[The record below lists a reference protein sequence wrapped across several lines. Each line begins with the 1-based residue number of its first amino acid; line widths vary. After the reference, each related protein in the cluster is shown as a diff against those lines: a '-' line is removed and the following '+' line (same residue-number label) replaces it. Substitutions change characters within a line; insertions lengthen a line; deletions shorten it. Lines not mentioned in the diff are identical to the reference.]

1 MRDVGHSNGNG
12 ANRIVW
18 AVCAAALM
26 LYLAF
31 QSWIATR
38 VVDISERLVRIE
50 TRLNIGGQQ

>member
-1 MRDVGHSNGNG
+1 MRDVGNGNG

-31 QSWIATR
+31 QSWIATK
-38 VVDISERLVRIE
+38 VVDISERLVKIE
-50 TRLNIGGQQ
+50 TQLSLKQ